1 MNFMKKIIVEIS
13 SIIILIAICLSGCR
27 YNTSETI
34 HTAEGFYFNT
44 FVSVKLY
51 GCGDKELAKEA
62 VKLCDYYE
70 KIFSRTLADSI
81 LYKSNETQYLPNG
94 TQEEQELYELICES
108 VKFSEITG
116 GGMDITIEP
125 LSSLWNFG
133 DNEGK
138 VPEKTALI
146 EAAAN
151 VDYSKLMITDVG
163 IDFNG
168 ATIDCGA
175 VAKGYVA
182 DRIKE
187 FLEENG
193 VDSGVINLGGNILC
207 IGDKP
212 SGETF
217 VIGVK
222 KPFSEEVLLGLN
234 INDYSVVTSGTYERY
249 FEVDETIY
257 HHILNPDTGMPC
269 ENGLLSVTIIAE
281 SSFGCDAL
289 STGCFVMG
297 QEAATELINSMENVY
312 GIFIDENYNIHYTD
326 GAKQFVN

>member
-1 MNFMKKIIVEIS
+1 MKKIKRKIT
-13 SIIILIAICLSGCR
+13 SIIILIAIGLTGCK
-27 YNTSETI
+27 YNTLETI

-44 FVSVKLY
+44 FISVKLY
-51 GCGDKELAKEA
+51 GCGSEALAEEA
-62 VKLCDYYE
+62 VELCGYYE
-70 KIFSRTLADSI
+70 NIFSRTLTESLLYMSNMAQHLSNTTAEEQI
-81 LYKSNETQYLPNG
+81 LYD
-94 TQEEQELYELICES
+94 LICES
-108 VKFSEITG
+108 VEFSHITQ

-133 DNEGK
+133 NNNGT
-138 VPEKTALI
+138 VPDKTDLE
-146 EAAAN
+146 EATAK
-151 VDYSKLMITDVG
+151 VDYSQLIITDDE

-187 FLEENG
+187 FLLENG
-193 VDSGVINLGGNILC
+193 VDSAVINLGGNVLC
-207 IGDKP
+207 VGDKP
-212 SGETF
+212 SGEDF

-222 KPFSEEVLLGLN
+222 KPFSDEVLMGLN

-249 FEVDETIY
+249 FEVDEIMY

-269 ENGLLSVTIIAE
+269 ENGLLSVTIIAA
-281 SSFGCDAL
+281 SSFQCDAL

-312 GIFIDENYNIHYTD
+312 GIFVDENYNIHYTN
-326 GAKQFVN
+326 GAEQFVD